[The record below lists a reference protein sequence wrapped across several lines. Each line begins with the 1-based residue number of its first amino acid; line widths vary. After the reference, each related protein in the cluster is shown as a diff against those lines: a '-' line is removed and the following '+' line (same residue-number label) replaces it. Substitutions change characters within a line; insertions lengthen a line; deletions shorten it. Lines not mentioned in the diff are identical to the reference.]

1 MAETERSF
9 SGRQHHGPR
18 LRSLITAFPVAVG
31 YVGMVMIPPL
41 AIQAVLLT
49 LFTVGYWKGRQIG
62 SPA

>member
-1 MAETERSF
+1 
-9 SGRQHHGPR
+9 
-18 LRSLITAFPVAVG
+18 
-31 YVGMVMIPPL
+31 MVMIPPL